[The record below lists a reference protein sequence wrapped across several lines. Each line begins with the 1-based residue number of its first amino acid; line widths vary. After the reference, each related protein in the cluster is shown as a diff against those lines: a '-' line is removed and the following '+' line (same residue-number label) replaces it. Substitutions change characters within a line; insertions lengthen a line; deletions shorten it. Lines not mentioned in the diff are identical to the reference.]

1 MAGKIILAEDCAFFV
16 KSIDVPSALSDA
28 DARDFISAWIEN
40 SSPLPVE
47 KIRFGFVRNE
57 NVATIFAGSE
67 ERLYAGF
74 ESVELGAADFFV
86 SPTSLLL
93 LGDFEDGVYFVKSGK
108 SVASVDIS
116 NGAVKCF
123 SACEISS
130 DLSTDIRSLRCGNE
144 ENRERFL
151 SLNNV
156 VSNGK
161 IKVDFSEFSE
171 DEFVSGVGEYGA
183 TVSCQILKKRLSL
196 ADVRDVEILKRMARE
211 RRKSEARALLLKSI
225 PFAFLILLFS
235 QIFLWVKGSR
245 RDSLAGEY
253 AEIAP
258 IAKKVESESEKLAE
272 LKMFSEKRLHSISEL
287 AALSAAR
294 PDGVKF
300 ARFEQTSP
308 FDIRLRGSAKSAGS
322 VYAFVGALK
331 NLDSIKSVEPQI
343 EIARGEAKYTITLK
357 LK

>member
-47 KIRFGFVRNE
+47 KIRFGFVRNG
-57 NVATIFAGSE
+57 NIATIFAGAE

-74 ESVELGAADFFV
+74 ESVELGATDFFV
-86 SPTSLLL
+86 SPASLLL
-93 LGDFEDGVYFVKSGK
+93 LGDFDDGAYFVKSGK
-108 SVASVDIS
+108 SVARVEIS
-116 NGAVKCF
+116 GGCAKCF

-130 DLSTDIRSLRCGNE
+130 DLSADIRSLRGISSDG
-144 ENRERFL
+144 ERFL
-151 SLNNV
+151 SLNSV
-156 VSNGK
+156 TSNGK
-161 IKVDFSEFSE
+161 IKAEFSEFSE
-171 DEFVSGVGEYGA
+171 YEFVSSKDDSDSI
-183 TVSCQILKKRLSL
+183 VSCQILKKRLSL

-211 RRKSEARALLLKSI
+211 RRKSEARALFVKSI
-225 PFAFLILLFS
+225 PLVFLLLIVS

-245 RDSLAGEY
+245 RDSLADEY
-253 AEIAP
+253 AKIAP
-258 IAKKVESESEKLAE
+258 IARSVEGESEKLAE

-287 AALSAAR
+287 AALSVAR

-300 ARFEQTSP
+300 VRFEQTSP

-331 NLDSIKSVEPQI
+331 NLDSIKSVESQI
-343 EIARGEAKYTITLK
+343 EIARGEAKYTIILK